1 MLPINIRPYQTG
13 DELQVIDLWDRC
25 NLLVPWN
32 DPQQDIA
39 LKLQIQPDLFLVGTL
54 DSQVIATVMAGYEGH
69 RGWLMG
75 FQIDD
80 VVSIGKR
87 L

>member
-54 DSQVIATVMAGYEGH
+54 DSQVIVP
-69 RGWLMG
+69 
-75 FQIDD
+75 
-80 VVSIGKR
+80 
-87 L
+87 